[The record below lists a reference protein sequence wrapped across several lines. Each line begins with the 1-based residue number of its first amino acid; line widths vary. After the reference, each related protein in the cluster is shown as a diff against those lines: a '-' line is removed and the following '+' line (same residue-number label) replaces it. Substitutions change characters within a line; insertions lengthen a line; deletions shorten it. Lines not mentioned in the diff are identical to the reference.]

1 MQGNGPQ
8 AKFLREGS
16 SISGMVLA
24 LIGWRGRT
32 FTFSSVFLSKELA
45 GALAAKANIW
55 IDHRTFSRALSGC
68 SNIIAECGWNEHSH
82 CIATSM

>member
-8 AKFLREGS
+8 AKFLWEGS
-16 SISGMVLA
+16 SRNG
-24 LIGWRGRT
+24 IGTYRLEGRT

-45 GALAAKANIW
+45 GALAAKANVW

-68 SNIIAECGWNEHSH
+68 SNIIAECGWNQHSH